1 MIPFA
6 SKLHLLLVMIIV
18 GFGVYM
24 FLLYKE
30 VKTFQDEIDGLK
42 RDIMRLS
49 AAYSVPIVDEY
60 VAPLKEKTTE
70 ITKGQCSFRP
80 HKKVVEQDADDAS
93 VTSIEI
99 KDILTNICIGEEKET
114 NIEEV
119 VLEQP
124 EVQTLPDDIVQDVVD
139 NIVVPP
145 EVLETS
151 KIKLDV
157 PLVDY
162 CTLSAAEL
170 ENIKCED
177 LRAFCK
183 KTGLVS
189 KGTKGQLI
197 QIIIKQEKLTK

>member
-1 MIPFA
+1 
-6 SKLHLLLVMIIV
+6 MIIV

-42 RDIMRLS
+42 RDVMRLS

-70 ITKGQCSFRP
+70 ISKGQCSFRP

-114 NIEEV
+114 NIEDV

-124 EVQTLPDDIVQDVVD
+124 EVQIVPDDIVQDVVD
-139 NIVVPP
+139 NIIVPP
-145 EVLETS
+145 EVLELQTS
-151 KIKLDV
+151 KSIKVDA

-197 QIIIKQEKLTK
+197 QIIIKQDKTTK